1 MKFEQLLT
9 ETRNPDSARIDL
21 LSTREML
28 EVINAADRSVADAV
42 HAELARIAQA
52 VDGIAE
58 RMEQGGRLFYAGAG
72 TSGRLGVLDASECPP
87 TFSVD
92 PGLVVGLM
100 AGGDHALRNSIEGA
114 EDDAQQGAEDL
125 KQHGLRRGDA
135 LVGIAAS
142 GRTPYVLGGL
152 AYANHLGALTI
163 GLSCVPGSEVEC
175 RAKIAITPAVGPE
188 VITGST
194 RMRAGTATKLVL
206 NMLSTGAMIKT
217 GMVYGNLMV
226 NVQPSNEKLKD
237 RATRIIA
244 AATGVGEAQA
254 AALLDRAGTVK
265 AAIVMQKLR
274 LTREQALQRLD
285 AAHGRLRTALG
296 EDLAIG

>member
-1 MKFEQLLT
+1 MKFEHLLT
-9 ETRNPDSARIDL
+9 ETRHPDTARIDQ

-58 RMEQGGRLFYAGAG
+58 RLQKGGHLFYMGAG

-87 TFSVD
+87 TFNVD
-92 PGLVVGLM
+92 PGLVVGLI
-100 AGGDHALRNSIEGA
+100 AGGDHALRHSIEGA
-114 EDDAQQGAEDL
+114 EDDPRQGAEDL
-125 KQHGLRRGDA
+125 KNHGLQAADT

-142 GRTPYVLGGL
+142 GRTPYVLGGM
-152 AYANHLGALTI
+152 AYANQLGALTV

-206 NMLSTGAMIKT
+206 NMLSTGAMIRT

-226 NVQPSNEKLKD
+226 NVQPTNEKLKD
-237 RATRIIA
+237 RAIRIIS
-244 AATGVGEAQA
+244 AATGVDEVQA
-254 AALLDRAGTVK
+254 AALLAEAGAVRI
-265 AAIVMQKLR
+265 AIVMQKLGIG
-274 LTREQALQRLD
+274 REHALQRLEL
-285 AAHGRLRTALG
+285 AKGRLRAALG
-296 EDLAIG
+296 DESE